1 MIGKSMYQRIKYF
14 KGQGLTK
21 SEIVKETGLD
31 FKTVSKYY
39 RMSEDE
45 FRRYLAEV
53 RYRTR
58 VFDPFKETILD
69 LYRENGFRRLPKASV
84 YDYLE
89 EVHGD
94 LPGTE
99 RTFRNYIDYLEE
111 TGQLE
116 FNTGRRLY
124 TPVPELPF
132 GKQMQIDLGQFKL
145 RNGLK
150 LYIFAAVL
158 SASRYRYCSVQGRA
172 FTTTDLI
179 AHLLDC
185 FRFFGGRPQEM
196 VIDQD
201 RLMVVSENHGDIVY
215 TRDFS
220 CFIEEMELNM
230 FVCRKADPETK
241 GKIENLVKFVKNS
254 FFKVRKNMST
264 LDEVQDRLLDWL
276 ARRANGKISAAT
288 KRVPAE
294 LVVMEREH
302 LRPLKASIF
311 QKDSAMYREVRL
323 VDKVGRISVGASKYP
338 VPATYRHRAI
348 EIFKTQEK
356 LFLFDIKTG
365 QQVAELSLELIPGTL
380 APFRERYR
388 EKESKLQELKVRL
401 LQQFRFKAW
410 REFVEKNY
418 QSYRRYFRDQYRE
431 FTKRLAGGVEPGILK
446 QALRFCLENGTYSML
461 DLSDTY
467 VHFKRESER
476 GAADEFPAELVALRE
491 DQKRAAL
498 HGRDIQVARRD
509 PAAYQAILSSGQEA
523 PA

>member
-150 LYIFAAVL
+150 LYIFAAVNHVL
-158 SASRYRYCSVQGRA
+158 HNIVR
-172 FTTTDLI
+172 
-179 AHLLDC
+179 H
-185 FRFFGGRPQEM
+185 EM
-196 VIDQD
+196 
-201 RLMVVSENHGDIVY
+201 GDV
-215 TRDFS
+215 TPA
-220 CFIEEMELNM
+220 L
-230 FVCRKADPETK
+230 TK
-241 GKIENLVKFVKNS
+241 
-254 FFKVRKNMST
+254 T
-264 LDEVQDRLLDWL
+264 
-276 ARRANGKISAAT
+276 
-288 KRVPAE
+288 
-294 LVVMEREH
+294 
-302 LRPLKASIF
+302 
-311 QKDSAMYREVRL
+311 
-323 VDKVGRISVGASKYP
+323 
-338 VPATYRHRAI
+338 
-348 EIFKTQEK
+348 
-356 LFLFDIKTG
+356 
-365 QQVAELSLELIPGTL
+365 
-380 APFRERYR
+380 
-388 EKESKLQELKVRL
+388 
-401 LQQFRFKAW
+401 
-410 REFVEKNY
+410 
-418 QSYRRYFRDQYRE
+418 
-431 FTKRLAGGVEPGILK
+431 
-446 QALRFCLENGTYSML
+446 
-461 DLSDTY
+461 
-467 VHFKRESER
+467 
-476 GAADEFPAELVALRE
+476 
-491 DQKRAAL
+491 
-498 HGRDIQVARRD
+498 IQ
-509 PAAYQAILSSGQEA
+509 
-523 PA
+523 